1 MGEPVITLFL
11 KTLEQ
16 LQKGGQLI
24 TGIQEEVEWIKR
36 ELEAMLAFLKE
47 ADRGQRRD
55 GLVTAWVG
63 EVRNLVYDAED
74 IIDTFVIRS
83 STLRWNLIKHIQMRY
98 QVNSQIRKIKS
109 RVTEVKERRDRY
121 DVLKAVLFEFKS
133 SREEAALDIM
143 DDVNEGQLQERTY
156 RYLENKNYL
165 LVVDDLWE
173 AQLWDELKQ
182 ALPRDRGLVIF
193 TSRIRDIASRV
204 EDNCHIHELQPL
216 PHELAR
222 DIFCL
227 KAFGEEMTC
236 PRELEALTEAIIRRC
251 EGLPLAIVNLAGH
264 LSRTESKQQ
273 EMQSLLYDLD
283 WDHNHSTDL
292 ERLNKVLV
300 CSYNHL
306 PYYLKYCFLYIGLFP
321 EDYEIGRKRLI
332 RMWVAEGFVQ
342 KTSQKSEEE
351 VANSY
356 FKQLIDRSMI
366 QSITL
371 HARDVV
377 KACKLHNLMR
387 EVATQM
393 FKEEKFGAILVD
405 RNNEIEDRQRRLSVY
420 SNAENIPANI
430 RLVRLL
436 DLQGVG
442 IESLPDEVGDLINLR
457 NTNVSTLPRGINML
471 TELRHLHMASFF
483 DRDNKDFLKIPK
495 GKLCFKELQT
505 LSGIDCDQNFMKQ
518 LRSLTNLRKLYI
530 GGITGSN
537 SEELCSCLRS
547 ISKHPT
553 ENLQLNPLLR
563 SPPRLEKLKLQGS
576 LRRIAKDIC
585 CSSGGFPKLTSLRI
599 LDIQSWERW
608 MPIEEGTMPSLRL
621 SAYCKLSDVIAITR
635 WLSPPHSPSEF
646 NSGRKVSI
654 FKLPGYVQKEG
665 YFVAALLV
673 CSFFIDTTDART
685 IEYGPINDSS
695 GGCDAMKEQNANLN
709 LANPYD
715 GACLA

>member
-1 MGEPVITLFL
+1 
-11 KTLEQ
+11 
-16 LQKGGQLI
+16 
-24 TGIQEEVEWIKR
+24 
-36 ELEAMLAFLKE
+36 
-47 ADRGQRRD
+47 
-55 GLVTAWVG
+55 
-63 EVRNLVYDAED
+63 
-74 IIDTFVIRS
+74 
-83 STLRWNLIKHIQMRY
+83 MRY
-98 QVNSQIRKIKS
+98 QVNSQIRKIKR

-121 DVLKAVLFEFKS
+121 GILASEAQIIYRPSSKSTGAATPFAREDDILGIDDDVEQIMKSSLAGRPNRRRVISVFGMGGLGKTTLVKEVYKRVKASFDCHSWVSISPSYDLIDVLKAVLFEFKS
-133 SREEAALDIM
+133 SRKEAALDIM

-193 TSRIRDIASRV
+193 TSRIRDIASKV
-204 EDNCHIHELQPL
+204 EDNCHIQELQHL

-222 DIFCL
+222 DIFCR

-273 EMQSLLYDLD
+273 EMQSLLHDLD
-283 WDHNHSTDL
+283 WEHNHSTDL

-306 PYYLKYCFLYIGLFP
+306 PYYLKYCFLYIGLFL

-332 RMWVAEGFVQ
+332 RMWVAEGFVK

-430 RLVRLL
+430 GNLNLRSFLLFRATEMSSSALRKLLAELRLVRLL

-457 NTNVSTLPRGINML
+457 YLDLRGTMIKNLPNSMKNLRNLQTLDIRNTNVSTLPRGINML

-483 DRDNKDFLKIPK
+483 ERDNKDFLKIPK

-530 GGITGSN
+530 GGITGSIK
-537 SEELCSCLRS
+537 SAFEVSTSFGEIKIARVSQ
-547 ISKHPT
+547 K
-553 ENLQLNPLLR
+553 
-563 SPPRLEKLKLQGS
+563 
-576 LRRIAKDIC
+576 IAK
-585 CSSGGFPKLTSLRI
+585 L
-599 LDIQSWERW
+599 
-608 MPIEEGTMPSLRL
+608 
-621 SAYCKLSDVIAITR
+621 
-635 WLSPPHSPSEF
+635 
-646 NSGRKVSI
+646 VSVS
-654 FKLPGYVQKEG
+654 KLPPYIVLIQELYRRRPFSNPGTITQSS
-665 YFVAALLV
+665 
-673 CSFFIDTTDART
+673 CSH
-685 IEYGPINDSS
+685 S
-695 GGCDAMKEQNANLN
+695 
-709 LANPYD
+709 
-715 GACLA
+715 